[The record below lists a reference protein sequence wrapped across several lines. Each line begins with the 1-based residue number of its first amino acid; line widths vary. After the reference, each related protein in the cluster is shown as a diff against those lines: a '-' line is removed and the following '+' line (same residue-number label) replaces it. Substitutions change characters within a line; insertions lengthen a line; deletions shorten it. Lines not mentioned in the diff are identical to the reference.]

1 MRNSPPTTD
10 EVRQRELP
18 ACVCSSESAGKQ
30 DAYPT
35 GMVVNFTWLTD
46 WLAYVAVRLV
56 ICIIQAMRI
65 ETCHAIARNV
75 AWIANDVVKIRGAV
89 IDENLCNVFPNLSL
103 DERRRM
109 SRQMWEHLLL
119 MVCEIALA
127 PRKIHR
133 NNWHDHIS
141 IRGRRELVQNL
152 IDPRPTVL
160 ITGHF
165 GNFEIGGFATGLLG
179 FPSFTVAR
187 TLDNPYLDRYIN
199 SFRGANGQFILP
211 KNGSSAQVQAVL
223 ASGGVLSLLGDQY
236 AGPKGCWVDFLG
248 RPASCHKAIALF
260 PMTSGAPLLAAATTR
275 NGRPLKFEISFLGV
289 LDPAISPD
297 AASSVP
303 DITRWYNERLEEAI
317 RLVPEQYWWVH
328 RRWKGTP
335 PKRMLARRQA
345 A

>member
-1 MRNSPPTTD
+1 MKAR
-10 EVRQRELP
+10 V
-18 ACVCSSESAGKQ
+18 
-30 DAYPT
+30 
-35 GMVVNFTWLTD
+35 FTD
-46 WLAYVAVRLV
+46 WFAYVAVRVV
-56 ICIIQAMRI
+56 ICFIQAIRI
-65 ETCHAIARNV
+65 ETCHAMARVAAGLLNNV
-75 AWIANDVVKIRGAV
+75 VRLRGAV
-89 IDENLCNVFPNLSL
+89 IDDNLRNAFPDLT
-103 DERRRM
+103 DAERRRIAH
-109 SRQMWEHLLL
+109 QMWEHLLL
-119 MVCEIALA
+119 MVCEIAHA

-133 NNWHDHIS
+133 GNWRDHIS
-141 IRGRRELVQNL
+141 FRGRRELVQCL

-160 ITGHF
+160 VTGHF
-165 GNFEIGGFATGLLG
+165 GNFELGGFITGLLG

-211 KNGSSAQVQAVL
+211 KSGSSAQVQAVL
-223 ASGGVLSLLGDQY
+223 DSGGVLSLLGDQH

-275 NGRPLKFEISFLGV
+275 RGAPMQFEISFLGV
-289 LDPAISPD
+289 LDPAKSPSI
-297 AASSVP
+297 ASSVP
-303 DITRWYNERLEEAI
+303 SVTQWYNDRLGEAI